1 MMMGKREG
9 AKARG
14 RGGAKA
20 QGRGGA
26 KKAGLPMISALRY
39 FLKGNTIFALNG
51 MILIAIDSVFCL
63 LPPLFQQVYTDNII
77 TRKNPEWF
85 TPLLTIYVMLFVF
98 QLLLWIAF
106 SILRRKSQARINITT
121 SANYLWTVLKLPMAR
136 FTQFSPGELVAR
148 YATISK
154 TTKLMDYALP
164 IICILILPVICCY
177 LVMLFNWKLGL
188 LEIFS
193 ILLLVYVMRSTTK
206 MQKKI
211 AMNQEVTDA
220 RLQNVTMTGMSNL
233 ETIKSLGC
241 ERHFFAQWER
251 AFAQA
256 MNARVTTVTTSIY
269 INALPEIV
277 LQLTNGIILCLGT
290 WLILQG
296 ELTPGM
302 LLASQGLINET
313 IYPLNRTISSVQTF
327 MTLNSSIQRIKDV
340 TDCGQESPDLRLPE
354 RLRLGDGTSGNRE
367 ALATDRDA
375 RMDGVLP
382 DAAKLAG
389 EIELRN
395 VTFGYDR
402 SLPPI
407 IANFSLKIKA
417 GERIALV
424 GPSGC
429 GKSTVL
435 SLVSG
440 LYEPWEGEV
449 LFDGKPRKAIDR
461 MTFVNSV
468 SVINQ
473 DVTLFEGTI
482 ADNVKMWDE
491 SIEDFAMVLACSD
504 AQIHEEIME
513 RPGAYQGT
521 VAERGKNFSG
531 GQRQRIEIATALAK
545 EPTIVLM
552 DEGTSALDPK
562 TEAQVMKH
570 LYDMGITLIMI
581 AHRLETIA
589 QCDQI
594 YVVEHGRITQHGNHK
609 ELSQTDGL
617 YSNLLKYA

>member
-1 MMMGKREG
+1 MMLKKTESELSLLG
-9 AKARG
+9 ALK
-14 RGGAKA
+14 
-20 QGRGGA
+20 
-26 KKAGLPMISALRY
+26 Y
-39 FLKGNTIFALNG
+39 FLKGNMVFATSGLIIYLMEAPSRIFPA
-51 MILIAIDSVFCL
+51 
-63 LPPLFQQVYTDNII
+63 LFQKVYTDNII
-77 TRKNPEWF
+77 TQKNPEWF
-85 TPLLTIYVMLFVF
+85 TPLLTIYVLLFV
-98 QLLLWIAF
+98 LVLTVWITL
-106 SILRRKSQARINITT
+106 SVVRRPSYAKIVIDRASK
-121 SANYLWTVLKLPMAR
+121 YLWAVMRLPMTLLGQ
-136 FTQFSPGELVAR
+136 FTPGELVAR
-148 YATISK
+148 YTSISK
-154 TTKLMDYALP
+154 TVFYLDSSLP
-164 IICILILPVICCY
+164 IVALAIIPVINCW
-177 LVMLFNWKLGL
+177 LIALFNWKLAL
-188 LEIFS
+188 LQIFS
-193 ILLLVYVMRSTTK
+193 ILLLLYVMRKTSGL
-206 MQKKI
+206 QKKL
-211 AMNQEVTDA
+211 AMNLEVTEA
-220 RLQNVTMTGMSNL
+220 QLQNVTMTGMSNL
-233 ETIKSLGC
+233 ETIKSLGD
-241 ERHFFAQWER
+241 EQTFFTQWESTY
-251 AFAQA
+251 AQA
-256 MNARVTTVTTSIY
+256 MNARVTTTSNSIFLS
-269 INALPEIV
+269 AVPLLV
-277 LQLTNGIILCLGT
+277 LQLTNAATICLGI
-290 WLILQG
+290 WFILKG
-296 ELTPGM
+296 ELTPGT
-302 LLASQGLINET
+302 LLASQGLINES
-313 IYPLNRTISSVQTF
+313 IYPINKTIDGIMVMLRSHSA
-327 MTLNSSIQRIKDV
+327 IKRIKEV
-340 TDCGQESPDLRLPE
+340 ADCGQESPDLRLPA
-354 RLRLGDGTSGNRE
+354 GD
-367 ALATDRDA
+367 D
-375 RMDGVLP
+375 LP
-382 DAAKLAG
+382 DVAKLTG
-389 EIELRN
+389 EIELRD

-407 IANFSLKIKA
+407 LSHFSLKIKA

-491 SIEDFAMVLACSD
+491 SIEDFAMVLACND

-562 TEAQVMKH
+562 TETKVMEH

-581 AHRLETIA
+581 AHRLEAIA

-594 YVVEHGRITQHGNHK
+594 YVIEHGRITQHGTHK

>member
-1 MMMGKREG
+1 MMLKKTESELSLLG
-9 AKARG
+9 ALK
-14 RGGAKA
+14 
-20 QGRGGA
+20 
-26 KKAGLPMISALRY
+26 Y
-39 FLKGNTIFALNG
+39 FLKGNMVFATSGLIIYLMEAPSRIFPA
-51 MILIAIDSVFCL
+51 
-63 LPPLFQQVYTDNII
+63 LFQKVYTDNII
-77 TRKNPEWF
+77 TQKNPEWF
-85 TPLLTIYVMLFVF
+85 TPLLTIYVLLFV
-98 QLLLWIAF
+98 LVLTVWITL
-106 SILRRKSQARINITT
+106 SVVRRPSYAKIVIDRT
-121 SANYLWTVLKLPMAR
+121 SKYLWAVMRLPMTLLGQ
-136 FTQFSPGELVAR
+136 FTPGELVAR
-148 YATISK
+148 YTSISK
-154 TTKLMDYALP
+154 TVFNLDSSLP
-164 IICILILPVICCY
+164 IVALAIIPVINCW
-177 LVMLFNWKLGL
+177 LIALFNWKLAL
-188 LEIFS
+188 LQIFS
-193 ILLLVYVMRSTTK
+193 ILLLLYVMRKTSGL
-206 MQKKI
+206 QKKL
-211 AMNQEVTDA
+211 AMNLEVTEA
-220 RLQNVTMTGMSNL
+220 QLQNVTMTGMSNL
-233 ETIKSLGC
+233 ETIKSLGD
-241 ERHFFAQWER
+241 EQTFFTQWESTY
-251 AFAQA
+251 AQA
-256 MNARVTTVTTSIY
+256 MNARVTTTSNSIFLS
-269 INALPEIV
+269 AVPLLV
-277 LQLTNGIILCLGT
+277 LQLTNAATICLGI
-290 WLILQG
+290 WFILKG
-296 ELTPGM
+296 ELTPGT
-302 LLASQGLINET
+302 LLASQGLINES
-313 IYPLNRTISSVQTF
+313 IYPINKTIDGIMVMLRSHSA
-327 MTLNSSIQRIKDV
+327 IKRIKEV
-340 TDCGQESPDLRLPE
+340 ADCGQESPDLRLPA
-354 RLRLGDGTSGNRE
+354 GD
-367 ALATDRDA
+367 D
-375 RMDGVLP
+375 LP
-382 DAAKLAG
+382 DVAKLTG
-389 EIELRN
+389 EIELRD
-395 VTFGYDR
+395 VTFGYDH

-407 IANFSLKIKA
+407 LSHFSLKIKA

-491 SIEDFAMVLACSD
+491 SIEDFAMVLACND

-562 TEAQVMKH
+562 TETKVMEH

-594 YVVEHGRITQHGNHK
+594 YVIEHGRITQHGTHK